1 MGFKWTTNEMATMT
15 ISIYETNLTLNKAA
29 CKYFENV
36 THVLLG
42 FDDETNQ
49 IAIKPISRDDI
60 QNEIYP
66 INQLHRISLGKSY
79 GRITNKNF
87 IEFIARQFH
96 FDFKENQC
104 YKYQAHFNVVTQ
116 MMIIQL

>member
-1 MGFKWTTNEMATMT
+1 MGFQWTTNDIATMT

-29 CKYFENV
+29 CKHFEEV

-42 FDDETNQ
+42 FDDSTNQ
-49 IAIKPISRDDI
+49 IAIKPVTKEDI
-60 QNEIYP
+60 DNEIYP
-66 INQLHRISLGKSY
+66 TTQLHRISLGKSY

-87 IEFIARQFH
+87 IENISQRFNLDFH
-96 FDFKENQC
+96 KNQC
-104 YKYQAHFNVVTQ
+104 YKFQAKYDVIHQ